1 MWETYSPQL
10 KEALEIAFTKNDLN
24 LLTEAVARLLKNPIA
39 VYDAN
44 YCILSYSSTGH
55 VSDPVWLA
63 GMKRGYCRYEY
74 AAQLSRLTLN
84 PSEDASQILM
94 DIGEVRRRQAIL
106 RINGVP
112 VGYFSVLENDTLF
125 EEISDEIY
133 TAAARLLAKEVSF
146 FRAGSAAASDDSC
159 RGILLDLLDENFAN
173 RMLFHQRLAGSELNI
188 SAVFRLITIDMS
200 GFTNVRAGKQH
211 LRAALAQLLPS
222 SWSVFYAQS
231 AVLLINTRLPF
242 YCKPHALSPLRKYLR
257 QENLRGCVSDFFDDL
272 YHTREHY
279 TLTLRTLELSKEL
292 GDLETLLYYEDYKL
306 LQILRTLSTDEIPL
320 LCSAPV
326 WSIFQRDYLDK
337 TDDLKTLFTYL
348 HCGKS
353 LQKTADA
360 LFVHRNTVAYR
371 IQKIKERYG
380 IDFQNGYQTIH
391 HYVSCLMVLTSTS
404 LADSFWHGFHQSIH
418 PSSEESHSGR
428 RSEKE

>member
-159 RGILLDLLDENFAN
+159 RGILLDLLDGNFAN

-188 SAVFRLITIDMS
+188 SAVFQI
-200 GFTNVRAGKQH
+200 GRAH
-211 LRAALAQLLPS
+211 
-222 SWSVFYAQS
+222 V
-231 AVLLINTRLPF
+231 
-242 YCKPHALSPLRKYLR
+242 
-257 QENLRGCVSDFFDDL
+257 
-272 YHTREHY
+272 
-279 TLTLRTLELSKEL
+279 
-292 GDLETLLYYEDYKL
+292 
-306 LQILRTLSTDEIPL
+306 
-320 LCSAPV
+320 
-326 WSIFQRDYLDK
+326 
-337 TDDLKTLFTYL
+337 
-348 HCGKS
+348 
-353 LQKTADA
+353 
-360 LFVHRNTVAYR
+360 
-371 IQKIKERYG
+371 
-380 IDFQNGYQTIH
+380 
-391 HYVSCLMVLTSTS
+391 
-404 LADSFWHGFHQSIH
+404 
-418 PSSEESHSGR
+418 
-428 RSEKE
+428 